1 MKTLVN
7 QVLEK
12 CILELRKD
20 TYKEQ
25 IKTYLID
32 PSICYIL
39 DRLYPYIIITA
50 IIFILILLIGI
61 AILFLMIKNRYRRL
75 PHIKLDLKK

>member
-1 MKTLVN
+1 MTMKTLVN
-7 QVLEK
+7 EVLEN

-20 TYKEQ
+20 TYREQ
-25 IKTYLID
+25 FKTYLLD

-61 AILFLMIKNRYRRL
+61 SILFLMIKSHY
-75 PHIKLDLKK
+75 KKSL